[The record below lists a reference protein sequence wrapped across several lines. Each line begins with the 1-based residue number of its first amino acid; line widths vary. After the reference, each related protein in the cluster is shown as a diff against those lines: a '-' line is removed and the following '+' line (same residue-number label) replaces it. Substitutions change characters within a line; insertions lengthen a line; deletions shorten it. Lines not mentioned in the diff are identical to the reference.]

1 VARHPR
7 GPKKTNVMSK
17 FNTFYEWLEKQKN
30 RKSPLG
36 DLAAEASRDPS
47 FPKDVASLD
56 ALLAH
61 LRTKAS
67 SGAAIAT
74 ARLAWQ
80 TYARG
85 QK

>member
-1 VARHPR
+1 
-7 GPKKTNVMSK
+7 MSK
-17 FNTFYEWLEKQKN
+17 FNTFYEWLGKQKS

-36 DLAAEASRDPS
+36 EFASDAVRDES

-61 LRTKAS
+61 MKS
-67 SGAAIAT
+67 KNAAGMKVAT
-74 ARLAWQ
+74 ARIAWQ

-85 QK
+85 EKKL

>member
-1 VARHPR
+1 
-7 GPKKTNVMSK
+7 MSK

-30 RKSPLG
+30 RHSPLG
-36 DLAAEASRDPS
+36 SLAAEATRDAS

-61 LRTKAS
+61 LKTKQAS
-67 SGAAIAT
+67 GLTLAT

-80 TYARG
+80 TYARSAPARAV
-85 QK
+85 